1 MSFDRNRLTKAKESG
16 FTLLELIIAI
26 SILTV
31 GLLAVASM
39 QMAAITGNAKAFAL
53 TEATTL
59 AQDSLEGLMAV
70 AYDNQ
75 TSGTTSFKT
84 ADGYTVTSMVT
95 PIAGVSA
102 FLLTVTTTWDDRG
115 VTKTTGVTGI
125 KPELF

>member
-1 MSFDRNRLTKAKESG
+1 MRSDRNRLTKARESG

-59 AQDSLEGLMAV
+59 AQDSLEELMAG
-70 AYDNQ
+70 ADDNQ
-75 TSGTTSFKT
+75 TSGPTSCTT
-84 ADGYTVTSMVT
+84 ARGYTVTSVVT
-95 PIAGVSA
+95 PISGVSA
-102 FLLTVTTTWDDRG
+102 FLLTVTTQWTDRG